1 MMDPLAKI
9 KEEIAKR
16 RQAESAAGGAR
27 KWRRRGEI
35 EKEEAERRQREYDEK
50 MKSHHK
56 PTQAATLFGE
66 RPSAEATKPPASDS
80 QLPPSPPTKEP
91 SSPSSTPPSSPPSQ
105 PSPPPPAQAEPK
117 AQKKE
122 AEDALDRI
130 AGDIGDAGF
139 EDEENAGLD
148 PVAAEKEE
156 VGMTPQSPASTSP
169 PPPSVR
175 PSPHLHASS
184 PSYVRHASGSTHTP
198 PSPCMPFFPCW
209 WWDQVGED
217 GLQLPPRQD
226 VFRMLR
232 RYGEPITLFGE
243 TDLPRVK
250 RLRLA
255 QLRHDLQHGQQDVWS
270 KLEKS
275 GGSALG
281 GSGYNFT
288 YMQEF
293 LQSVLSGSAANTA
306 AATAS
311 APAPDPHSF
320 SVAAMIDE
328 EDASPSAAKPATK
341 GHEKEEFL
349 LSEITKYLKTWEADL
364 EARPES
370 VKKTAAGRK
379 ALNLLRQ
386 CAEYIK
392 PLFSML
398 RRRQCPQEILDPLY
412 RIFQLLEQREYVKAS
427 DVYLRFSI
435 GNSPWP
441 MGVTCVGIHE
451 RSAREKI
458 HSDQIAHVLNDES
471 QRKYIQSIKRI
482 MTFAQERYPTD
493 PSKSVGWR

>member
-1 MMDPLAKI
+1 
-9 KEEIAKR
+9 
-16 RQAESAAGGAR
+16 
-27 KWRRRGEI
+27 
-35 EKEEAERRQREYDEK
+35 

-156 VGMTPQSPASTSP
+156 
-169 PPPSVR
+169 
-175 PSPHLHASS
+175 
-184 PSYVRHASGSTHTP
+184 
-198 PSPCMPFFPCW
+198 
-209 WWDQVGED
+209 VGED